1 MTTKAELV
9 AWLKSTNTTRV
20 VLVEIQNVI
29 VYDHPPIPGGTTP
42 ANGSTKTFYL
52 SNKPYA
58 STTRL
63 YDACISGGVSF
74 TESISLTGSPTIGY
88 GDIEVFNAIDSDRK
102 GERDWWLR
110 CIWDAKLVNI
120 LIGDVAWAY
129 ADFYN
134 IFTGTVRGIDSKG
147 RTSLNLILTDRM
159 QELNVAVSDTVLGGT
174 TTAKDKLVPLT
185 FGECFNITPLLADPT
200 VPSYKVHTGRIERII
215 EVRDNGAPVSFSGNI
230 STANLNAGTFA
241 LTYPPYGTITC
252 SVQGSA
258 PGGVYRQ
265 YVGEI
270 IRHILT
276 SYGRQ
281 LSDANYI
288 DNASFT
294 AFDATNSSKAQAGIY
309 LEGREN
315 VLDVCNRLA
324 NSVGAY
330 VTLGLDGKFRLTQ
343 LKADIT
349 GITPDFVVTQT
360 DMETNSFVVREKVP
374 VQGSVKLSYCKN
386 WTVQPSGLA
395 AGLVAP
401 NVSVLGYE
409 NYYVSNFDQTTLTQ
423 YGQTKEPPAK
433 ETLLIT
439 ETSGVTT
446 ITDATKE
453 CDRLV
458 ALYKTP
464 RFIYSA
470 TYFSHMLVAEIGQ
483 TIQITHPRYGL
494 GSGKIGT
501 IVEINRDWLKG
512 RVTLGVFI

>member
-1 MTTKAELV
+1 MTTKAALV

-20 VLVEIQNVI
+20 VLVEIQNVV
-29 VYDHPPIPGGTTP
+29 VYDHPPVPDGTTP

-52 SNKPYA
+52 SNRPYA
-58 STTRL
+58 TTTTQ

-74 TESISLTGSPTIGY
+74 TENISLTGSPTIGY
-88 GDIEVFNAIDSDRK
+88 GDIEVYNAIGSDRK
-102 GERDWWLR
+102 GERDWWMR
-110 CIWDAKLVNI
+110 CIWDAKVVNI
-120 LIGDVAWAY
+120 LIGDVTWSY

-147 RTSLNLILTDRM
+147 RTALNLILTDRM

-185 FGECFNITPLLADPT
+185 FGECFNITPLVSNPATLT
-200 VPSYKVHTGRIERII
+200 YKVHTGQIERVI
-215 EVRDNGAPVSFSGNI
+215 EVRDNGAPVSFSGNV
-230 STANLNAGTFA
+230 STANLTTGTFT
-241 LTYPPYGTITC
+241 LTRSPYGTITC

-265 YVGEI
+265 YIGEI

-281 LSDANYI
+281 LSDSTYI
-288 DNASFT
+288 DNTSFT
-294 AFDATNSSKAQAGIY
+294 AFDAASSSKALAGIY

-324 NSVGAY
+324 YSVGGY
-330 VTLGLDGKFRLTQ
+330 LTLGLDGKFRLTQ
-343 LKADIT
+343 LKADIV
-349 GITPDFVVTQT
+349 GITPDFTVTQT
-360 DMETNSFVVREKVP
+360 DMESNSFTIREKVA
-374 VQGSVKLSYCKN
+374 VQGSVKLAYCKN
-386 WTVQPSGLA
+386 WTPQPSGLA
-395 AGLVAP
+395 AGLVP
-401 NVSVLGYE
+401 SNVSVLGYD

-423 YGQTKEPPAK
+423 YGQTKEPPAR

-439 ETSGVTT
+439 ETSAVTA
-446 ITDATKE
+446 TDATKE

-470 TYFSHMLVAEIGQ
+470 TYYSHMLVAEIGQ
-483 TIQITHPRYGL
+483 TISITHPRYGL
-494 GSGKIGT
+494 AAGKIGT